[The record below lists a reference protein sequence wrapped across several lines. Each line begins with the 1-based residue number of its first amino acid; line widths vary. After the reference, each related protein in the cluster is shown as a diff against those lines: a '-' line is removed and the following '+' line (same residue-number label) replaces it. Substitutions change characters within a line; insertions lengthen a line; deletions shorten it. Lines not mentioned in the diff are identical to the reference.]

1 MALVFDNNAYV
12 WEHWRDNLIPVPP
25 YSYWEH
31 EPYWVDAHL
40 HSNAYVLD
48 GFDEQLGGGPL
59 VTAWDVTVDVLSSAI
74 LALPPANAAQNL
86 DVKTALHDKRQQVG
100 CLCCSI
106 APCYVT
112 MVPVKCHTYDISW
125 TWMLSTSCTCTTDIQ
140 TCITWHALLFTLH
153 NPIEVK
159 T

>member
-1 MALVFDNNAYV
+1 MPQPVCWRCLDWLQELRGYNKVALVFDDNAHV

-25 YSYWEH
+25 YCYWEH

-86 DVKTALHDKRQQVG
+86 DVKAALHEKREQVVSF
-100 CLCCSI
+100 CCSNSAI
-106 APCYVT
+106 LCDSGACEVSYLG
-112 MVPVKCHTYDISW
+112 H
-125 TWMLSTSCTCTTDIQ
+125 
-140 TCITWHALLFTLH
+140 LLGMDA
-153 NPIEVK
+153 VY
-159 T
+159 